1 MHLYIRRKYIN
12 IHVYTHVHTRV
23 VDGRV
28 NAEKQRNTKEEI
40 KGNSNGE
47 MKSAFKQRN
56 ATKVKTRKRI

>member
-1 MHLYIRRKYIN
+1 MHLYAENTDIDIR
-12 IHVYTHVHTRV
+12 VCTHAHTHAN
-23 VDGRV
+23 GRA